1 MLLYRIVGFTKP
13 DPFSGPSFRWGE
25 SPSGSFRRATR
36 TEQHFG
42 SSEFNA
48 ERTIKLIGVYQRKI
62 GKYFCIDLFCIDK
75 FFHNLGN
82 LLLQKVDL
90 EQLSKQWTQLNNDW
104 KEKEQESLS
113 GHPDT
118 SHAKVTQLW
127 TEVLAFRRQLIDLK
141 MTTQRD
147 LITMGSDMSN
157 TGKRLTS
164 ACLDVYTKADCI
176 NINGRETR
184 IGTKEELWTQLQRC
198 RVEKKVLEKKV
209 NTLEREVITFK
220 SKTHSLER
228 SVHDEQLLNSS
239 LKEENDNLS
248 RKVCHTKE
256 SSVQSTRMQS
266 STNLWIWSR
275 A

>member
-1 MLLYRIVGFTKP
+1 MVI
-13 DPFSGPSFRWGE
+13 
-25 SPSGSFRRATR
+25 
-36 TEQHFG
+36 Q
-42 SSEFNA
+42 
-48 ERTIKLIGVYQRKI
+48 
-62 GKYFCIDLFCIDK
+62 
-75 FFHNLGN
+75 
-82 LLLQKVDL
+82 LLQKVDL

-228 SVHDEQLLNSS
+228 SVHDEQILNSS
-239 LKEENDNLS
+239 LKEENDHLS
-248 RKVCHTKE
+248 RKVHMSYERVFSLRECKIQLIFE
-256 SSVQSTRMQS
+256 YDRVLNVNNFFM
-266 STNLWIWSR
+266 
-275 A
+275 

>member
-1 MLLYRIVGFTKP
+1 M
-13 DPFSGPSFRWGE
+13 
-25 SPSGSFRRATR
+25 
-36 TEQHFG
+36 
-42 SSEFNA
+42 
-48 ERTIKLIGVYQRKI
+48 
-62 GKYFCIDLFCIDK
+62 
-75 FFHNLGN
+75 GN

-266 STNLWIWSR
+266 STNL
-275 A
+275 